1 MTCPR
6 CGRAQPPDA
15 AGPFCSHCGQFL
27 VPMKWVA
34 APPETDAAAVSNR
47 PPSRGR
53 YTGPPR
59 YLSPPAWGFP
69 ALPWQR
75 AEAETEASSAEF
87 LVAQAGLLI
96 PLLRGLAVLAVI
108 AAGGEAWRYVLLLRS
123 RNAALGAGEVSASDA
138 LVGAAGWITTIMT
151 VGVGV
156 LVLLWV
162 LRAMKAAAERTGTR
176 PARSSRAVVVGW
188 LLPPMS
194 LTVPGSVLSEIEHA
208 ALDRDPEL
216 RPDPSRLLVVWW
228 ALWASNVVVGLI
240 AVLWLLRTGTQARA
254 DGVLQHVLLDLLA
267 AGCAVVTALVVQHLT
282 ALLGPTRRVP
292 LPRVV
297 RVGPDDSSTEAAAT
311 VSPR

>member
-1 MTCPR
+1 MSCPR

-15 AGPFCSHCGQFL
+15 DGPFCAHCGQFL

-34 APPETDAAAVSNR
+34 APPESGSTATAPA
-47 PPSRGR
+47 PSRGR

-69 ALPWQR
+69 ALPWHR
-75 AEAETEASSAEF
+75 AEAENPPSAAEL
-87 LVAQAGLLI
+87 LVAQSGLLV

-108 AAGGEAWRYVLLLRS
+108 AAGGEGWRYVLLLRS

-138 LVGAAGWITTIMT
+138 LVGAAGWITTVMT

-176 PARSSRAVVVGW
+176 PARSSRAVVLGW
-188 LLPPMS
+188 LLPPVN

-208 ALDRDPEL
+208 ALDRDPEA

-228 ALWASNVVVGLI
+228 ALWASNVVVGVVAL
-240 AVLWLLRTGTQARA
+240 AWLLRTGTQARA

-267 AGCAVVTALVVQHLT
+267 AGCAVVTARVVQHLT

-297 RVGPDDSSTEAAAT
+297 RIGDGPAAT

>member
-1 MTCPR
+1 
-6 CGRAQPPDA
+6 
-15 AGPFCSHCGQFL
+15 
-27 VPMKWVA
+27 MKWVA
-34 APPETDAAAVSNR
+34 APPDSGNVPAPA
-47 PPSRGR
+47 PSRGR

-75 AEAETEASSAEF
+75 ADAEKSPSSAEF
-87 LVAQAGLLI
+87 LVAQTGLLV

-156 LVLLWV
+156 LVLMWV
-162 LRAMKAAAERTGTR
+162 LRAMKAAAERTGNR
-176 PARSSRAVVVGW
+176 PSRSSRAVVAGW
-188 LLPPMS
+188 LLPPVN

-208 ALDRDPEL
+208 ALDRDPDL

-228 ALWASNVVVGLI
+228 ALWASNVVVGVI
-240 AVLWLLRTGTQARA
+240 AVLWLFRTGTQARA
-254 DGVLQHVLLDLLA
+254 DGVLQHVLLNLLA
-267 AGCAVVTALVVQHLT
+267 AACAVVTARVLEHLT
-282 ALLGPTRRVP
+282 ALLGPTRKVP
-292 LPRVV
+292 LSRVV
-297 RVGPDDSSTEAAAT
+297 RVGPVVEPGGPAAT

>member
-1 MTCPR
+1 M
-6 CGRAQPPDA
+6 
-15 AGPFCSHCGQFL
+15 HCGQFL

-34 APPETDAAAVSNR
+34 APPGDGTAAVT
-47 PPSRGR
+47 PAPARGR

-59 YLSPPAWGFP
+59 YLSPPNWGFP

-75 AEAETEASSAEF
+75 AEQDQQPSSAEY
-87 LVAQAGLLI
+87 LVAQAGLLV
-96 PLLRGLAVLAVI
+96 PLLRGLAVLGVI
-108 AAGGEAWRYVLLLRS
+108 AAGGEVWRYVLLLRS

-138 LVGAAGWITTIMT
+138 LVGAAAWITTVMT

-162 LRAMKAAAERTGTR
+162 LRAVKAAAERTGLR
-176 PARSSRAVVVGW
+176 PSRSTWAVVLGW
-188 LLPPMS
+188 LLPPVN

-208 ALDRDPEL
+208 ALDRDPRL

-228 ALWASNVVVGLI
+228 ALWASNVVVGVI
-240 AVLWLLRTGTQARA
+240 AVAWLLRTGTQARA
-254 DGVLQHVLLDLLA
+254 DGVLQHMLLDLLA
-267 AGCAVVTALVVQHLT
+267 AATAVATAKVVRQLT

-297 RVGPDDSSTEAAAT
+297 RVGAGPATT